1 MLPGRHEGA
10 DSLWY
15 GAGNDCALNELMCNG
30 ETFRWRYHIK
40 DNTDF
45 EVAVK
50 RTVELAKKLSVKI
63 RMKKLNEDFK

>member
-1 MLPGRHEGA
+1 MKFVFLTKG
-10 DSLWY
+10 
-15 GAGNDCALNELMCNG
+15 
-30 ETFRWRYHIK
+30 
-40 DNTDF
+40 DF